1 MYDGRTRLGVLL
13 IPDMVLL
20 ELPGPRA
27 AGPSGSAANCRA
39 NVTFGRGD
47 MPARAH

>member
-27 AGPSGSAANCRA
+27 AGPWFGGELSGKRDVRSR
-39 NVTFGRGD
+39 
-47 MPARAH
+47 